1 MKKLFVLLIAAL
13 LVFGLSAC
21 GTDDGDDNGSESMK
35 IGFAASTF
43 TNPFFND
50 IEDGIKSILDGTD
63 YELVSLGA
71 DNDASKQAAQ
81 IEDLIAQGV
90 DLILL
95 NPVDSTTVGTKIL
108 EANEAGIPVITVD
121 RSADSG
127 EVVAHVASDNV
138 LGGKMAGEFLKEFY
152 TEEFKVLELL
162 GQPGASAATD
172 RSAGFQEVFGA
183 DLIDQSITA
192 NWSRAEGQTVTEA
205 FLAAQG
211 NPAKV
216 LVFAANDE
224 MALGAV
230 EALKANSAVT
240 EFKVVGFDAIPDAV
254 SAVEAGEME
263 ATVAQQPFE
272 IGVESAKAAIDHLDG
287 KSVAASIPVELA
299 LVVKE

>member
-1 MKKLFVLLIAAL
+1 MKKIFSIMLIAF
-13 LVFGLSAC
+13 LVLGLGAC
-21 GTDDGDDNGSESMK
+21 APSEDDEPTFK

-50 IEDGIKSILDGTD
+50 IEDGIKSVLAGTD

-81 IEDLIAQGV
+81 IEDLIAQKV

-108 EANEAGIPVITVD
+108 EANAAGIPVITVD

-138 LGGKMAGEFLKEFY
+138 LGGKMAGEFLKTFY
-152 TEEFKVLELL
+152 AEGFKVLELL

-172 RSAGFQEVFGA
+172 RSKGFQEVFGA
-183 DLIDQSITA
+183 ALINQSVTA
-192 NWSRAEGQTVTEA
+192 NWSRAEGQSVTEA

-230 EALKANSAVT
+230 QALKASTAVT
-240 EFKVVGFDAIPDAV
+240 EFKVVGFDAIPDALASV
-254 SAVEAGEME
+254 TAGDMV

-272 IGVESAKAAIDHLDG
+272 IGVKAAQAALDFLDG
-287 KSVAASIPVELA
+287 KTVAKNIPVELA
-299 LVVKE
+299 LIEE